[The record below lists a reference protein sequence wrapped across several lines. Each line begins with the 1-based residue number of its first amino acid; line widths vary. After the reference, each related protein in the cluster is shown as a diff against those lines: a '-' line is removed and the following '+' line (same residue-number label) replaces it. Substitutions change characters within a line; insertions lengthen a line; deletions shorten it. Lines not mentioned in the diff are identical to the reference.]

1 MQSTLFTTLTANE
14 EANLSGGN
22 KKKKDPKVKS
32 ILANLAVAS
41 SAINQ
46 VGVGGDG
53 GTAGN
58 ITIGGKK
65 SGGAVLVDSPVSA
78 NANGGS
84 VTNNATSN
92 PVAVN
97 APG

>member
-1 MQSTLFTTLTANE
+1 MQNTLFTTLTANE
-14 EANLSGGN
+14 EANLSGGTN
-22 KKKKDPKVKS
+22 KDYKA
-32 ILANLAVAS
+32 IINAAIAAS
-41 SAINQ
+41 TINQ

-53 GTAGN
+53 GKAGN

-65 SGGAVLVDSPVSA
+65 APVVLVKSAVSA

-97 APG
+97 AP

>member
-1 MQSTLFTTLTANE
+1 MQNTLFTTLTANE
-14 EANLSGGN
+14 EANLSGGTN
-22 KKKKDPKVKS
+22 KDYKA
-32 ILANLAVAS
+32 IINAAIAAS
-41 SAINQ
+41 TINQ

-53 GTAGN
+53 GKAGN

-65 SGGAVLVDSPVSA
+65 SPAVLIKSPVSA

-97 APG
+97 AP

>member
-22 KKKKDPKVKS
+22 KKKDPKVKS
-32 ILANLAVAS
+32 ILANLAVATS
-41 SAINQ
+41 TINQ

-53 GTAGN
+53 GKAGD

-65 SGGAVLVDSPVSA
+65 GGVVLVDSPVSA

-84 VTNNATSN
+84 VTNTATSN

>member
-1 MQSTLFTTLTANE
+1 MQSTLFTTLTPNE

-22 KKKKDPKVKS
+22 KKTDYYKA
-32 ILANLAVAS
+32 IFNAALAS
-41 SAINQ
+41 STINQ

-58 ITIGGKK
+58 ITIGGGSAPVVIVK
-65 SGGAVLVDSPVSA
+65 SPISA
-78 NANGGS
+78 NANGGN
-84 VTNNATSN
+84 VTNNATAN

-97 APG
+97 APN